1 MALAAMA
8 AIDAN
13 HTQPLMVSRRE
24 RDPFSMMKKKK
35 RSSKHAPECLQN
47 ITNMPSGKSRY

>member
-1 MALAAMA
+1 MALAA
-8 AIDAN
+8 IGTVNAN
-13 HTQPLMVSRRE
+13 YTQPLMVSRRE

-35 RSSKHAPECLQN
+35 RPSKHAPECLQN